1 MSLSLPSSISS
12 SAISFLTSSYI
23 DLLSMMMTM
32 MMILINA
39 MMIMM
44 VIGEREREVHLIVV
58 IDVVD
63 ADITSTC
70 NLRALF
76 ILHFFFFFVSAYTT
90 YYPLIKTQ
98 QMDDGLHHHDHY
110 YHHHHDHQSHATYQ
124 ALIASGHVFDHFNS
138 I

>member
-12 SAISFLTSSYI
+12 TIIHITCSYI

-76 ILHFFFFFVSAYTT
+76 LLLFFFFFVSAYTT

-98 QMDDGLHHHDHY
+98 QVDDGLHHHDHY
-110 YHHHHDHQSHATYQ
+110 YHHHQSHATYQ